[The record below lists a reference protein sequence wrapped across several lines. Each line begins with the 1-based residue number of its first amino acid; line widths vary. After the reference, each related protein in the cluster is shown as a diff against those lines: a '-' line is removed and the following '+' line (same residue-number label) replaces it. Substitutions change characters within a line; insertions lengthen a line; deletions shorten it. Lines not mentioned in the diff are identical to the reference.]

1 MWRSPVAHLHGV
13 QGVEGSNPFTP
24 TKKQHENSCLW
35 QLFFYCLGVCG
46 SGFVAFAGLFSAAG
60 FWCGLMPSLKN
71 NLAVLARLVILFLLG
86 LVLFLRFIMNV
97 W

>member
-1 MWRSPVAHLHGV
+1 MAAV
-13 QGVEGSNPFTP
+13 
-24 TKKQHENSCLW
+24 
-35 QLFFYCLGVCG
+35 FYCLGVCG
-46 SGFVAFAGLFSAAG
+46 SGFVGFAGLFSTAG
-60 FWCGLMPSLKN
+60 FLCGFMPNLKN